1 VHHGPADMEGDND
14 PTPSRF
20 ARNPPPPLVESA
32 LDAIV
37 FQRANV
43 CIRRPRRRAPLA
55 MECHAHPDC
64 RIRAQNA
71 FDAERRIDYRAKR
84 RSAAPV
90 AAAFVV
96 AVVAAPLRRHS
107 RFVGSTAL
115 VAAFVSLADCIIAIL
130 VAAEQSAQGLLPVGC
145 L

>member
-1 VHHGPADMEGDND
+1 MSVSGD
-14 PTPSRF
+14 RGG
-20 ARNPPPPLVESA
+20 A
-32 LDAIV
+32 LRLPWNLTRTRTA
-37 FQRANV
+37 ASG
-43 CIRRPRRRAPLA
+43 
-55 MECHAHPDC
+55 
-64 RIRAQNA
+64 AQNA

-115 VAAFVSLADCIIAIL
+115 VAAFVSLPDCIIAIL